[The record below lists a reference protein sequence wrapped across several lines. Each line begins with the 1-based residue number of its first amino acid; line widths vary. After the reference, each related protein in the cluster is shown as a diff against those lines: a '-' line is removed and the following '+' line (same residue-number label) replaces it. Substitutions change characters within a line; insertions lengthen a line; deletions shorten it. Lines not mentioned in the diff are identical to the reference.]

1 MSSTRCSTDVSQTA
15 SFVTVDASLADS
27 ALTLAMLHE
36 DIRHALY
43 FDGFF
48 VLQNASPSSAFSVLR
63 TQTASFFQSTPEI
76 KNEIRIENSPHF
88 RGYDSRNDQL
98 RFATEGFAPT
108 QFEDEE
114 DSINEPDYKW
124 LLGPNQWPRRNRGF
138 KRAIDTFMETMDG
151 VAYKVVSKFMTA
163 AIGATESLFE
173 NVYNQP
179 TPHAQLTVLH
189 TAHAS
194 NKPAF
199 QKNKIGLVS
208 FVLGLDETTTVSVL
222 SSDGRLVD
230 VELTPGSM
238 LVVCEEAMQQLSKSL
253 LKSASYSLHQ
263 AVSTN
268 FAVFTQC
275 LSLDFQYKNF
285 TFPKRLLR
293 KRADCSIYD
302 DEMES
307 PDEFF
312 QAFGKSVFMEYI
324 NAYPSVTEKWY
335 PHLLSSAATAG
346 TENELP
352 HKIMHLLKLQK
363 SVDDSILLHSISST
377 APITLHQLTYRVSEN
392 SRLTLDLAFVQQIL
406 TIWPEAYIVEPSVVN
421 PRELT
426 LSIPR
431 ADESLVQ
438 SLPKRQARFD
448 KKCVAY
454 AKAHGNC
461 SNIPLYPVADTSKCS
476 ASPVHPATPTKRTP
490 PRITKQPS
498 PYGRTP
504 MSVLSSASSRLNSLS
519 LTSPAKKLALGSP
532 AKKPLSSLA
541 TSPVKKTGTF
551 LERIRAKEQAAKLAA
566 ATANPLDTPE
576 AKYERY
582 LESKLLAIAPIVAG
596 LRPGTGG
603 DRKPTTMALSQVLGK
618 IRDSLKLALSPR
630 ESEDCLR
637 LLAQRVPEL
646 CELRTVSGVTGVCIL
661 GGLSVGEIR
670 SRLIETAA

>member
-1 MSSTRCSTDVSQTA
+1 MSSTRCSAGVSQTA

-27 ALTLAMLHE
+27 ALTLGMLHE

-48 VLQNASPSSAFSVLR
+48 VLQNASPSSTLSALQ
-63 TQTASFFQSTPEI
+63 TQTTAFFQSTLEM
-76 KNEIRIENSPHF
+76 KNEINIENSPHF

-98 RFATEGFAPT
+98 WFATEGVAPA
-108 QFEDEE
+108 QFEDED
-114 DSINEPDYKW
+114 DSINEPDYRW

-151 VAYKVVSKFMTA
+151 VADRVVSKFMTA
-163 AIGATESLFE
+163 AIGATESLFD
-173 NVYNQP
+173 NVYSQP

-189 TAHAS
+189 VANAS
-194 NKPAF
+194 NKPVF
-199 QKNKIGLVS
+199 QKNKLGLVS
-208 FVLGLDETTTVSVL
+208 FVLGLNEVTIVSVL

-230 VELTPGSM
+230 VELSPGSM

-253 LKSASYSLHQ
+253 VKSASYSFHQ
-263 AVSTN
+263 ASSTN
-268 FAVFTQC
+268 LAVFTQC
-275 LSLDFQYKNF
+275 LSLDFQYRNF

-293 KRADCSIYD
+293 KRDDCSIYD

-307 PDEFF
+307 PEEFF
-312 QAFGKSVFMEYI
+312 QAFGKSVFMEYMNI
-324 NAYPSVTEKWY
+324 YPSVTEKWY
-335 PHLLSSAATAG
+335 PHLLSGAAAAG

-377 APITLHQLTYRVSEN
+377 APITLHQLTYRVMEN
-392 SRLTLDLAFVQQIL
+392 SRLTLNLHSVQQIL
-406 TIWPEAYIVEPSVVN
+406 TIWPEAYIVKPSVVN
-421 PRELT
+421 SRELT
-426 LSIPR
+426 LTIPR
-431 ADESLVQ
+431 ACESLIQ
-438 SLPKRQARFD
+438 SLPKRQALFD
-448 KKCVAY
+448 EKCVAY
-454 AKAHGNC
+454 AKVHGDC
-461 SNIPLYPVADTSKCS
+461 SNIPLHPVVDTTKCS
-476 ASPVHPATPTKRTP
+476 ASPAHPSTPKKRTP

-498 PYGRTP
+498 PYGRSP

-519 LTSPAKKLALGSP
+519 LISPAKKLALGSP
-532 AKKPLSSLA
+532 ARKPLSSLA
-541 TSPVKKTGTF
+541 TTPTKKSGTF

-566 ATANPLDTPE
+566 AANPLDTPE

-596 LRPGTGG
+596 LRQGTGG
-603 DRKPTTMALSQVLGK
+603 DRRPTTMALSQVLGK

-637 LLAQRVPEL
+637 MLAQRVPEL